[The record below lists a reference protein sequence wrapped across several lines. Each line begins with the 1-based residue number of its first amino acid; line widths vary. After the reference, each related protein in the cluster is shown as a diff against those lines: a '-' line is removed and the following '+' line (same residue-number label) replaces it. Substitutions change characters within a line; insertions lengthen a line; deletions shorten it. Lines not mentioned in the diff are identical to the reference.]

1 MVLLKYLVFIVI
13 FFNLNLNVFLLFK
26 EDFFV
31 LINFNF
37 DRIYDIFFFVNK
49 VLKLVKFINYKLV
62 NYKLICLFKLFKDK
76 FVFYFIKCLFV
87 VLFDEKI
94 LEINIFLKY
103 LVMVWLFFLS
113 IYDIF
118 INIIKLC
125 RLLNVSII
133 FNVKFNFGVWKWC

>member
-13 FFNLNLNVFLLFK
+13 FFNVKLNFFLLFK

-49 VLKLVKFINYKLV
+49 VLKLVKFIDYKLV

-76 FVFYFIKCLFV
+76 FVFYFIISV
-87 VLFDEKI
+87 
-94 LEINIFLKY
+94 Y
-103 LVMVWLFFLS
+103 L
-113 IYDIF
+113 
-118 INIIKLC
+118 
-125 RLLNVSII
+125 
-133 FNVKFNFGVWKWC
+133 

>member
-1 MVLLKYLVFIVI
+1 MKI
-13 FFNLNLNVFLLFK
+13 FFLLFK

-76 FVFYFIKCLFV
+76 FVFYFIISV
-87 VLFDEKI
+87 
-94 LEINIFLKY
+94 Y
-103 LVMVWLFFLS
+103 L
-113 IYDIF
+113 
-118 INIIKLC
+118 
-125 RLLNVSII
+125 
-133 FNVKFNFGVWKWC
+133 

>member
-13 FFNLNLNVFLLFK
+13 FFNVKFFLLFK

-76 FVFYFIKCLFV
+76 FVFYFIISV
-87 VLFDEKI
+87 
-94 LEINIFLKY
+94 Y
-103 LVMVWLFFLS
+103 L
-113 IYDIF
+113 
-118 INIIKLC
+118 
-125 RLLNVSII
+125 
-133 FNVKFNFGVWKWC
+133 

>member
-13 FFNLNLNVFLLFK
+13 FFNVKLNFFLLFK

-76 FVFYFIKCLFV
+76 FVFYFIISV
-87 VLFDEKI
+87 
-94 LEINIFLKY
+94 Y
-103 LVMVWLFFLS
+103 L
-113 IYDIF
+113 
-118 INIIKLC
+118 
-125 RLLNVSII
+125 
-133 FNVKFNFGVWKWC
+133 